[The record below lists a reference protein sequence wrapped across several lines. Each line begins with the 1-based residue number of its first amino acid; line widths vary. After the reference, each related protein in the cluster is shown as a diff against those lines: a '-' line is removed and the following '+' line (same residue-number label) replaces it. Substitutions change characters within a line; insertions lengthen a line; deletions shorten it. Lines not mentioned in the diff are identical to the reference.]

1 MAYKVGSGRSAVKAF
16 CLSLALL
23 LALPAH
29 ADDFRKQKIEAASA
43 HAFDVATTGAGLAV
57 GAAESNPLGL
67 LLVPAKLIAY
77 QRIKASPEAEQP
89 GLWAA
94 YEAFGWGAAANNLCV
109 IAQIASGGFA
119 PCLAVGVAAGLVSW
133 AIDSPRRKR
142 AEFDAVCEQ
151 AKASN
156 HEITCVW
163 NSAQTIN

>member
-1 MAYKVGSGRSAVKAF
+1 MKA
-16 CLSLALL
+16 LALALL

-29 ADDFRKQKIEAASA
+29 ADDFRRQKIEAAAA
-43 HAFDVATTGAGLAV
+43 HAADIATTGAGLAM
-57 GAAESNPLGL
+57 GAAEANPLGV

-119 PCLAVGVAAGLVSW
+119 PCLAIGAAAGAVSW

-142 AEFDAVCEQ
+142 AEFDAACEQ
-151 AKASN
+151 AK
-156 HEITCVW
+156 EQTPDLVCVW
-163 NSAQTIN
+163 N

>member
-1 MAYKVGSGRSAVKAF
+1 V
-16 CLSLALL
+16 
-23 LALPAH
+23 
-29 ADDFRKQKIEAASA
+29 
-43 HAFDVATTGAGLAV
+43 DVATTGAGLAI
-57 GAAESNPLGL
+57 GAAESNPLGV
-67 LLVPAKLIAY
+67 LLVPAKIIAY
-77 QRIKASPEAEQP
+77 QRIKAAPEAEQP

-151 AKASN
+151 AQQAN
-156 HEITCVW
+156 PQLVCTW
-163 NSAQTIN
+163 LD

>member
-1 MAYKVGSGRSAVKAF
+1 VKAF